1 MMKQAVIFLLALALV
16 MSVGVPWQTGTAG
29 TQPNK
34 KAGEK
39 AQEKSVVKKY
49 PPYPDVWGYEF
60 QYPDKADRS
69 MHIDV
74 AKMPDG
80 EYVVTYR
87 KGPGELL
94 RKDGTCCD
102 FSEKFSA
109 LSFFS
114 TERKGL
120 SGETYNT
127 FWKENRANR
136 VRADSV
142 VFEDGSLILREGSMV
157 GNCYEAFP
165 FSIVKKIAGQ
175 IVAKKVFVY
184 LPKQPQM
191 RQINGGRCAEP
202 EQTIEQKVE
211 EVHSMFVRL
220 EDGTFL
226 LYDAGGNFI
235 LRLDK
240 DFNTKYRLNDTIFLV
255 DADVIEKAK
264 REAQDDQSILNAVY
278 QYVLDL
284 KRRNRQ

>member
-1 MMKQAVIFLLALALV
+1 MMKKPVWFLLTIVLV
-16 MSVGVPWQTGTAG
+16 TGVSVYEQMGPGE
-29 TQPNK
+29 TQPQA

-175 IVAKKVFVY
+175 IV
-184 LPKQPQM
+184 
-191 RQINGGRCAEP
+191 
-202 EQTIEQKVE
+202 
-211 EVHSMFVRL
+211 
-220 EDGTFL
+220 
-226 LYDAGGNFI
+226 
-235 LRLDK
+235 
-240 DFNTKYRLNDTIFLV
+240 
-255 DADVIEKAK
+255 
-264 REAQDDQSILNAVY
+264 
-278 QYVLDL
+278 
-284 KRRNRQ
+284 